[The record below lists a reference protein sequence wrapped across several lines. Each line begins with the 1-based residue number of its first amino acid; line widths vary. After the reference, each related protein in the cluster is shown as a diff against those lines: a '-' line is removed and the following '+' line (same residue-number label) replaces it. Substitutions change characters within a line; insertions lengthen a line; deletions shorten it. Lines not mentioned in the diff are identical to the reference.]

1 VEPRVPE
8 TVAAR
13 AALWATLCVI
23 ALFAHDTPAAPK
35 VLRLVQDGTAGC
47 RLAAPASGRP
57 CGCESLPADARA
69 ALGLPIRLNAASAA
83 ELERVPGLGP
93 VRAEAI
99 VAERER
105 AGAFATLAA
114 LSSRVPG
121 IGARTVDRIRPHVMA
136 VGPDPACGAREWV
149 LWSRLGASG
158 HLQGGETL
166 EAAEP

>member
-13 AALWATLCVI
+13 AALWATVLAI
-23 ALFAHDTPAAPK
+23 SLFALYVPAAPK
-35 VLRLVQDGTAGC
+35 ALRLVQDGTGGC
-47 RLAAPASGRP
+47 RLAAPASAP
-57 CGCESLPADARA
+57 ACACASLPADARA
-69 ALGLPIRLNAASAA
+69 ALGLPLLLNTASAA
-83 ELERVPGLGP
+83 DLERVPGLGP
-93 VRAEAI
+93 VRASAI

-114 LSSRVPG
+114 LSARVPG
-121 IGARTVDRIRPHVMA
+121 IGSGTVDRIRPHVSV

-149 LWSRLGASG
+149 EWSRLGASG